1 MIDVVMFVAVMIM
14 LMKMY
19 VIRMKISKKNY
30 DFVFFQDLNFQR
42 MAVDAHPAINHAG
55 SICDQ

>member
-1 MIDVVMFVAVMIM
+1 MA
-14 LMKMY
+14 Y